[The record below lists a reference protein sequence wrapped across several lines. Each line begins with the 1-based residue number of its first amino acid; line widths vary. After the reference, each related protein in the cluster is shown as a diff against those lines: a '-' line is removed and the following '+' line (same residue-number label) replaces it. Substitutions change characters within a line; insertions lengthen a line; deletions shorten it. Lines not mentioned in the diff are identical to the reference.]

1 MPGILVDRVAP
12 RVAVCRPC
20 SYTGHSHQLIG
31 MRSTLVLKHLL
42 TFALLIVAPTFIHM
56 LTPFL
61 SESINTASLGSDRGC
76 GLLKQSQ
83 GLSSELT
90 QVLLVRNKLLQIDN
104 LLVKEHTSDLSG
116 MIPHHGLDAR
126 IDRVSN
132 YLLLIVKIGQ
142 GIKALHVD
150 LGERNLGVLG
160 LALNLGS
167 LRGRLLSR
175 NLLGSAGLR
184 FSSTTLL
191 IAATFILPLIGASSH
206 KVHLQ
211 VVKSALNKSL
221 HLLLIFLLSFIS
233 QVNSR
238 NPKLDLNW
246 RRSERSALVQSPDG
260 SLSLLHGFKEHKS
273 MLESAWTSCTFF
285 GL

>member
-1 MPGILVDRVAP
+1 
-12 RVAVCRPC
+12 
-20 SYTGHSHQLIG
+20 
-31 MRSTLVLKHLL
+31 
-42 TFALLIVAPTFIHM
+42 M

-61 SESINTASLGSDRGC
+61 FESINTASLGSDRGC

-83 GLSSELT
+83 GLASELT
-90 QVLLVRNKLLQIDN
+90 QVLLVSDKLLQIDN
-104 LLVKEHTSDLSG
+104 LLVKKHTSDLSG
-116 MIPHHGLDAR
+116 MISHHGLDAR
-126 IDRVSN
+126 IDRVTN

-142 GIKALHVD
+142 GVKALHVD
-150 LGERNLGVLG
+150 LGKRNLGVLG

-167 LRGRLLSR
+167 LRGRLLSG
-175 NLLGSAGLR
+175 NLLGSAALR

-191 IAATFILPLIGASSH
+191 VAATFILPLIGASSH
-206 KVHLQ
+206 QVHLQ

-221 HLLLIFLLSFIS
+221 HLLLILLLSFIS

-246 RRSERSALVQSPDG
+246 CRSERSALVQSPDG
-260 SLSLLHGFKEHKS
+260 SLSLLHGFKENKS
-273 MLESAWTSCTFF
+273 MLESAWASGTFF